1 MADRIIEK
9 NHESPAAGYFFGIMI
24 VGAVILLVVWYG
36 FLNRNAPPATVPAP
50 TVPQEDSS
58 SEGGQGGEE
67 ENVDIDFPDQI
78 DINMNDE

>member
-1 MADRIIEK
+1 M
-9 NHESPAAGYFFGIMI
+9 
-24 VGAVILLVVWYG
+24 
-36 FLNRNAPPATVPAP
+36 NRNAPPATVPAP

-78 DINMNDE
+78 DINMDDEQPTGGQSEQ